1 MRYLDVKSLTST
13 DPLPPGSHAALVSGS
28 VPAGPRMTV
37 ARTACGR
44 AIMPAVMDVSLA
56 RFRPVLS

>member
-13 DPLPPGSHAALVSGS
+13 DPLPPGSNAALVSGS
-28 VPAGPRMTV
+28 VPAGPQVTV
-37 ARTACGR
+37 APVARGR
-44 AIMPAVMDVSLA
+44 ANASAVIDVSLA

>member
-28 VPAGPRMTV
+28 VPARPWMAV
-37 ARTACGR
+37 ARTARGR
-44 AIMPAVMDVSLA
+44 AIAYPVIDASLA
-56 RFRPVLS
+56 RFRPVVS